1 MSNMKV
7 LFSRSAFW
15 LRSTAAVVMLVGLA
29 ACGGGG
35 GGSVEVGVGV
45 DVVEPAVAPLS
56 MALTRVGPQAIEV
69 DWSDDPF
76 VASFLVVRDGHVLAE
91 VTTTSLIDAS
101 VFIDETYC
109 YQVEGY
115 DAARVL
121 VAASSI
127 GCITVFP

>member
-1 MSNMKV
+1 MPNTTMGFF
-7 LFSRSAFW
+7 FSRSA
-15 LRSTAAVVMLVGLA
+15 AALLLVGALA
-29 ACGGGG
+29 GCGGGG

-45 DVVEPAVAPLS
+45 DVVDPGPEVAPLA
-56 MALTRVGPQAIEV
+56 MALTRVGPQAIEI

-76 VASFLVVRDGHVLAE
+76 VASFLVVRDDHVLAE
-91 VTTTSLIDAS
+91 VTTTSLVDAS

-115 DAARVL
+115 DAARRL

-127 GCITVFP
+127 GCITVFR